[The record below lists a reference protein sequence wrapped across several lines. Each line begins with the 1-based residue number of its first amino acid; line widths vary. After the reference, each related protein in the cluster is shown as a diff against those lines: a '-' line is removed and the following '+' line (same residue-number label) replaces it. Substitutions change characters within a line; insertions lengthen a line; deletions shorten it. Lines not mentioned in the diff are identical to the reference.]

1 MFGKSTYL
9 LEQSLGL
16 DLKWGSRVFCNLP
29 YLIDWKKRI
38 PVSWTK
44 LRLSLHNCKGVHGKY
59 PLLQDGFLVV
69 AICCWLVALCWNVIS
84 CDLESFPNCISK
96 ENLVL
101 SSAGFE
107 YYSQEFRDRA
117 YVWRLITLVWE
128 LLSGQTGAFLKS
140 SGPQLSVEN
149 KNSWILYRHHWEN
162 RIWREQ
168 T

>member
-1 MFGKSTYL
+1 MTITAFCINAIQKYVVRDFWASL
-9 LEQSLGL
+9 LLTSNCP
-16 DLKWGSRVFCNLP
+16 SCN
-29 YLIDWKKRI
+29 Y
-38 PVSWTK
+38 
-44 LRLSLHNCKGVHGKY
+44 RLSYLPPHNCKGVHGKY

>member
-1 MFGKSTYL
+1 M
-9 LEQSLGL
+9 
-16 DLKWGSRVFCNLP
+16 P
-29 YLIDWKKRI
+29 YLGVIYFSDCNGEAEIWI
-38 PVSWTK
+38 WTEYVH
-44 LRLSLHNCKGVHGKY
+44 SLKPNMCSTGHNCKGVHGKY

>member
-1 MFGKSTYL
+1 M
-9 LEQSLGL
+9 
-16 DLKWGSRVFCNLP
+16 
-29 YLIDWKKRI
+29 
-38 PVSWTK
+38 VSSI
-44 LRLSLHNCKGVHGKY
+44 LSLLSSISWLKSREKGWETGVAYVSVHNCKGVHGKY